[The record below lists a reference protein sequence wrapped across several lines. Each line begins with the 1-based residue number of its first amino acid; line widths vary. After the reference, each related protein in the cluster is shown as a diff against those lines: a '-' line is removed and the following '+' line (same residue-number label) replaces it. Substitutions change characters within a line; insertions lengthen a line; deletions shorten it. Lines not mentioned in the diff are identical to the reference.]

1 MSKSIP
7 LFNNKNF
14 EEESSDD
21 SISGLD
27 KPEQPLFYMF
37 PESSDE
43 ENKNESAEEINE
55 NEKTIKKEKNYY
67 FNLNKK
73 SISRKTILMK

>member
-1 MSKSIP
+1 MSKQIS

-21 SISGLD
+21 SISGMD

-43 ENKNESAEEINE
+43 DNKNESNEENEEINE
-55 NEKTIKKEKNYY
+55 IKK
-67 FNLNKK
+67 KK
-73 SISRKTILMK
+73 IIIFLI